1 VNDCW
6 WVIPSARNRK
16 AGEIAVGTKS
26 ILPVINEAAGIG
38 GQLTRREMVRR
49 LLAAAGAGTAWPLM
63 AASHPIHELF
73 RNAAVLDEAE
83 NLAAADWRPL
93 ILNAQQDE
101 TLSALAERIV
111 PGSTKAQ
118 VNRFIDLLLNVDTAE
133 HKQKFAEALAAFE
146 AGSQKRFGKR
156 FPSLDA
162 SQQNMLLTDASAHP
176 AKEDSSDSAGRE
188 NRGLHKDFEN
198 LKGWIS
204 GAYYSSEMGMRELG
218 WTPDRVFASFPGCE
232 HPEGHS

>member
-1 VNDCW
+1 M
-6 WVIPSARNRK
+6 
-16 AGEIAVGTKS
+16 GTKS
-26 ILPVINEAAGIG
+26 ALPVINEAAAAG

-49 LLAAAGAGTAWPLM
+49 LLAAAGAGTAWPLV
-63 AASHPIHELF
+63 AASHPIHALF

-162 SQQNMLLTDASAHP
+162 SQQNMLLTDASVHP
-176 AKEDSSDSAGRE
+176 AKEDSSDRAGRE

-218 WTPDRVFASFPGCE
+218 WTPDRVFASFPGCQ

>member
-1 VNDCW
+1 M
-6 WVIPSARNRK
+6 
-16 AGEIAVGTKS
+16 GTKS
-26 ILPVINEAAGIG
+26 ALPVINEAAAAG

-73 RNAAVLDEAE
+73 RDAAVLDEAE

-162 SQQNMLLTDASAHP
+162 SQQNMLLTDASVHP
-176 AKEDSSDSAGRE
+176 AKEDSSDRAGRE

>member
-1 VNDCW
+1 M
-6 WVIPSARNRK
+6 
-16 AGEIAVGTKS
+16 GTKNA
-26 ILPVINEAAGIG
+26 LPVINEAAAAG
-38 GQLTRREMVRR
+38 GQVTRREMVRR
-49 LLAAAGAGTAWPLM
+49 LLAAAGAGTAGPLV

-73 RNAAVLDEAE
+73 RNAAVLEEAG

-93 ILNAQQDE
+93 VLNAQEDE

-118 VNRFIDLLLNVDTAE
+118 VNRFIDLLLSVDTAE
-133 HKQKFAEALAAFE
+133 HKQKFAESLAAFE

-162 SQQNMLLTDASAHP
+162 RQQNMLLTDASVHP
-176 AKEDSSDSAGRE
+176 VKEDSSGIAGRE
-188 NRGLHKDFEN
+188 NRDQHKDFEN
-198 LKGWIS
+198 LKEWIS